1 MPFQRRGLIC
11 ALIILWGSDTL
22 LRTDAKLRFVTNWN
36 EVFLEDA
43 DFPSNRSNVSWHL
56 APQSSGTEECR
67 DVKNHNASEWCQFVQ
82 TNADCQFGD
91 CFLNYLR
98 GAYCTFPHALLPLAV
113 VLYALWLFYLFI
125 FLGVAAEKF
134 FCPNLATI
142 STNLKLNHNV
152 AGVTFLAFGNGA
164 PDVFSAVAAFS
175 DPRTAGLAIG
185 ALFGAG
191 VFVTTVVAGG
201 VSLVKPFTIPSRPF
215 LRDVIF
221 YMGTVFWTF
230 LILFFKKITLGEAL
244 GYLGLYVLY
253 VCIVIFSTWIYKKQK
268 TQSQGPLQN
277 SHSGPVGFAS
287 ESEEVHRSNSSIN
300 EYVSEYQPLIQ
311 YQESTATLFYK
322 AINPVDFKKWRRK
335 KCLWRSLKA
344 LKLPI
349 EFLLLLTVPVV
360 DPDKE
365 DHNWKRPLNCL
376 HLITSPLVCILTFK
390 SGKYGLQ
397 EIGGLFPVW
406 AVVLLVGV
414 VLAAIVFFTT
424 QNEQPPVYHCLFSF
438 LGFVVSAMWIS
449 AVATEVVNLL
459 RTIGIIF
466 DLSNTVLGL
475 TFLAWGNSIGDCF
488 SNIAIARQG
497 YPRMAIA
504 ACFGGII
511 FNMLVGVG
519 FGCLLEMHSHH
530 YTVKQDPKFCPAC
543 ISSLGPEAIGNS
555 TGHSFHHQSPPPR
568 AVA

>member
-1 MPFQRRGLIC
+1 
-11 ALIILWGSDTL
+11 
-22 LRTDAKLRFVTNWN
+22 
-36 EVFLEDA
+36 
-43 DFPSNRSNVSWHL
+43 
-56 APQSSGTEECR
+56 CR

-344 LKLPI
+344 LKVSIQPSEKRGSGCLLFPVSQQRRGGGGWI
-349 EFLLLLTVPVV
+349 RRIYFLYIGIRALLLIP
-360 DPDKE
+360 
-365 DHNWKRPLNCL
+365 CL
-376 HLITSPLVCILTFK
+376 LSP
-390 SGKYGLQ
+390 SDGLQ

-530 YTVKQDPKFCPAC
+530 YTVKLEPDGLLVWILAGALGLSLVFSFILVPAQC
-543 ISSLGPEAIGNS
+543 FHLGRAYGIFLLLYYLAFLIIALLTEFKII
-555 TGHSFHHQSPPPR
+555 HLKSP
-568 AVA
+568 